1 MAKSEFVRFL
11 GDLRENPQRRAE
23 YSARNLSQLLFHA
36 SDEGFRFTAEELVS
50 VVGALEIE
58 VIVAKDGEPVDGGS
72 TLWRHMWGRRY
83 LDYLLDHVVARF
95 GEEELRGFAADER
108 RPVA

>member
-1 MAKSEFVRFL
+1 M
-11 GDLRENPQRRAE
+11 
-23 YSARNLSQLLFHA
+23 LFHA

-58 VIVAKDGEPVDGGS
+58 VIVAKDGESVDGGS
-72 TLWRHMWGRRY
+72 ALWRHMWGRRY

-95 GEEELRGFAADER
+95 DEEELRGFAADER